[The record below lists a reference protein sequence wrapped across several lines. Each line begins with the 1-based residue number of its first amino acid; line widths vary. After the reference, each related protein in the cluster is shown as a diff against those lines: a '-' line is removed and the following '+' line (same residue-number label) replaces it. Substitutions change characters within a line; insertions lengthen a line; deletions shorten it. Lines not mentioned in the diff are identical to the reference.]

1 MRFPKWWYES
11 LRRRDAMW
19 DSIERARVDDE
30 LDAGLRCIPQLPTG
44 WRTADTCA
52 VAGFGLVAGFIVTV
66 WLLR

>member
-1 MRFPKWWYES
+1 MRLPEWWHES

-30 LDAGLRCIPQLPTG
+30 LDAGLRDAPQLPTG
-44 WRTADTCA
+44 WRAVDTCA
-52 VAGFGLVAGFIVTV
+52 VAGFGLVVAFVVTL